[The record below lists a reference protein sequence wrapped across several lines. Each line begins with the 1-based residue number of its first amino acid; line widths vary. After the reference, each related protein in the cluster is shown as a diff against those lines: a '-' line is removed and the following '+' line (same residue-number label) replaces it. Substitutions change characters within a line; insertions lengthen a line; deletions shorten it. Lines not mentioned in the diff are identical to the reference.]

1 MVVDNHSAGWLKR
14 GFPWVYPKEVV
25 RKPRRLEPGSAVR
38 LEDARGV
45 SLGSGIWD
53 DGWLAVR
60 RFRADV
66 GPLDRAWIE
75 RVLTS
80 AAARR
85 QGLLPPETDAWRLVH
100 AENDD
105 LPGVRVDVWGPDVHV
120 TLDSPALR
128 PLLPPLQRA
137 IEELHHPSR
146 LTLGWRADPRDRQRT
161 RLPVELLAHRE
172 DPANDPKTHSAV
184 VRERGVSFEVFPAGG
199 SDAGLFRDMR
209 DNRAWLDP
217 AWKGRRVLNLFAYT
231 GAFSVFAALRGARRV
246 VTADLA
252 VTALDRAKRNFTLN
266 GLDPGEWEFDRGD
279 AFQQLDRYRRKG
291 LRFDLVLADPPP
303 FSQGKHGTFSVAKDL
318 TRLVAACVRVLEPA
332 GLLVLACNQG
342 TVAPRAFRGAVE
354 QAAKRAGC
362 RLHAVHSG
370 TQPPDFPSAVHFPE
384 GRYLKLGVWARGA
397 SP

>member
-266 GLDPGEWEFDRGD
+266 GLDPGE
-279 AFQQLDRYRRKG
+279 
-291 LRFDLVLADPPP
+291 
-303 FSQGKHGTFSVAKDL
+303 
-318 TRLVAACVRVLEPA
+318 
-332 GLLVLACNQG
+332 
-342 TVAPRAFRGAVE
+342 
-354 QAAKRAGC
+354 
-362 RLHAVHSG
+362 
-370 TQPPDFPSAVHFPE
+370 
-384 GRYLKLGVWARGA
+384 
-397 SP
+397 